1 MPLHTDFRPD
11 TLDEFIGNRAM
22 IESLKSVTSKPNPP
36 HSYLFTGP
44 KGCGKTTL
52 ARIVARLMNCT
63 GFNLSEINCAISRKI
78 EHAEGIIRRTKTS
91 GISGGNKGFL
101 MDEAHMFGEGGNS
114 EKNKPQNAILKV
126 IEEPPPHVYF
136 FLCTTDPQRLLTT
149 IRSRCVEF
157 EVSAITEKQTQELI
171 EKVSKALNK
180 NIPEEVSKQICKT
193 SQGHPREALTLL
205 EKVIDLPESKM
216 LRAAKQ
222 AVDLETQAVDL
233 CKALIARNS
242 WAKVSKIISGLK
254 NEEEESLRQMII
266 KWSAKCLLSGDE
278 QAYLVFDAFRHPFY
292 DTGWWGFIVACYESV
307 MDDGEE

>member
-1 MPLHTDFRPD
+1 MPLHTDFRPA
-11 TLDEFIGNRAM
+11 TLKDFVGNRSM
-22 IESLKSVTSKPNPP
+22 VESLESVLSKQKLN
-36 HSYLFTGP
+36 HTYLFSGP
-44 KGCGKTTL
+44 SGCGKTTL
-52 ARIVARLMNCT
+52 ARIAANMIGCSGYDLKELNAANFRGIDSARVIIKQSQTSSLA
-63 GFNLSEINCAISRKI
+63 GGRK
-78 EHAEGIIRRTKTS
+78 GWII
-91 GISGGNKGFL
+91 
-101 MDEAHMFGEGGNS
+101 DEAHKLTNEA
-114 EKNKPQNAILKV
+114 QNALLKV
-126 IEEPPPHVYF
+126 LEEPPQHVFF
-136 FLCTTDPQRLLTT
+136 FLCTTDSQKLLKT
-149 IRSRCVEF
+149 IHSRCVTF
-157 EVSAITEKQTQELI
+157 EVSALTKKQTEGLI
-171 EKVSKALNK
+171 EAACGYVNK
-180 NIPEEVSKQICKT
+180 TIPDEVLSQIAT
-193 SQGHPREALTLL
+193 SSQGAPREALTLL